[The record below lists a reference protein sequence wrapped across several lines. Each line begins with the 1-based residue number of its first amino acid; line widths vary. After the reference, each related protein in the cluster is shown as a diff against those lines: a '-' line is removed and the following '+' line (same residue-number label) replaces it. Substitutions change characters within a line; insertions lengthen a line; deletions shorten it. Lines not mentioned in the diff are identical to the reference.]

1 MTEQD
6 ARIEDAKRN
15 AEAALDRARQSVE
28 RTIQSMAHLTG
39 SALKT
44 ADAAQDD
51 GARIG
56 QIARD
61 SLMASFDFAQAL
73 VRARTPEEV
82 VTLQERF
89 LEDQLGRLN
98 IRGGVRPP
106 I

>member
-15 AEAALDRARQSVE
+15 AEAALDRAR
-28 RTIQSMAHLTG
+28 QSMAHLTG